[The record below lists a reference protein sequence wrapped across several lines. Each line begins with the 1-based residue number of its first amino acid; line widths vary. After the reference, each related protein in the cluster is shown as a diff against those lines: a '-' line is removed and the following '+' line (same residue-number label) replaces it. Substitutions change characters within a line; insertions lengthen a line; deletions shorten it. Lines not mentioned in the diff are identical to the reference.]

1 MENNDTQITH
11 ITYSF
16 KNTKKHFFN
25 LQTEKL
31 LLKTVILL
39 FLIRTMAY
47 CSIYCVA

>member
-25 LQTEKL
+25 LQTEKCN
-31 LLKTVILL
+31 
-39 FLIRTMAY
+39 
-47 CSIYCVA
+47 CS